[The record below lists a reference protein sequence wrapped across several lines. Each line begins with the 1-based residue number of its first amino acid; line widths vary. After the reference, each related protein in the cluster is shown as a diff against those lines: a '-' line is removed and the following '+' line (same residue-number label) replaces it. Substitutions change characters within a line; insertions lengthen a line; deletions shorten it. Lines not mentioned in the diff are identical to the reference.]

1 METIREYLNNLFMSL
16 PETSEV
22 MRAKAELMEMME
34 DKYEELIQ
42 EGKSEKEAV
51 GIVISEFGN
60 LEELAEELGIGV
72 YMKKDSDAAEA
83 QGAGQQNSAGPAKTV
98 YNMGFEEAKGYVE
111 YAWKHAKF
119 IAIGVLLCI
128 WAPYIDSVMDGA
140 QAAGYVPEFL
150 AEMIGTLGLFGMV
163 AVAVGLFCSA
173 SSMKKKYGNLG
184 KYYVALDA
192 KAGEFLTQKQAAD
205 EKYRLKLRITGV
217 VLCVLSVVPT
227 SMNYVS
233 NPLVS
238 EILDSSVLVI
248 VGVGVL
254 LLVLS
259 CSVGNRYEELSK
271 AVKRAKEQ
279 GSNVEYVNANWQEAP
294 KKGMGAGVILGII
307 AIGFLVVGINVAV
320 GVIQYMNYNSE
331 KIEYQ
336 KTEQTFEMGDATSLL
351 VDADAANVRIERSNV
366 TDPADKKLIVKY
378 SGDSRRKPVI
388 KQDGNVVQVQEK
400 SRGKWVSFDFSFFG
414 GTMKGS
420 EITVVVPNSLTGLEY
435 EMDVDAGNL
444 TMANLLGQGAKF
456 DVDAGNLTIEKCTFQ
471 DQLKV
476 DVDAGNIKVLQSVI
490 RRLEGEVDAG
500 SISCQLADKT
510 LANYTMD
517 LKVDMGDIKIN
528 GEDRGG
534 EYHQTAQTTSGE
546 AGEIK
551 LDVDMG
557 DIKIEAPIQ

>member
-22 MRAKAELMEMME
+22 LRAKAELLEMME

-42 EGKSEKEAV
+42 DGKSEKEAV

-60 LEELAEELGIGV
+60 LEELAEELGIGIYV
-72 YMKKDSDAAEA
+72 KKDSGASEA
-83 QGAGQQNSAGPAKTV
+83 RENGQEAPAGPTKTV

-111 YAWKHAKF
+111 YAWKHAKY

-150 AEMIGTLGLFGMV
+150 AEIIGTVGLFGMV
-163 AVAVGLFCSA
+163 AVAVGLFCNA
-173 SSMKKKYGNLG
+173 STMKKKYGNLG

-192 KAGEFLTQKQAAD
+192 KAGDFLTQKQAAD

-217 VLCVLSVVPT
+217 VLCVLSVVP
-227 SMNYVS
+227 SSVNYVS

-271 AVKRAKEQ
+271 AVKRAKAQ
-279 GSNVEYVNANWQEAP
+279 GANVEYVNANWQEAP

-307 AIGFLVVGINVAV
+307 AIGFLIVGINVAV
-320 GVIQYMNYNSE
+320 GVTQYMNYSSE
-331 KIEYQ
+331 KVEYQ
-336 KTEQTFEMGDATSLL
+336 ETEQTFEMGEATSLL

-366 TDPADKKLIVKY
+366 ADPEDKKLIVKY
-378 SGDSRRKPVI
+378 TGDSRRKPVI
-388 KQDGNVVQVQEK
+388 EQDGERVEIREK
-400 SRGKWVSFDFSFFG
+400 SKGKWVAFDFNFLG
-414 GTMKGS
+414 GKLKGS
-420 EITVVVPNSLTGLEY
+420 EITVIVPNSLTGLEY

-471 DQLKV
+471 NQVKV
-476 DVDAGNIKVLQSVI
+476 DVDAGNMKVLQSAI

-500 SISCQLADKT
+500 SISCQLTDAP
-510 LANYTMD
+510 LVNYTMD
-517 LKVDMGDIKIN
+517 LNVELGDIKIN

-534 EYHQTAQTTSGE
+534 EYHQTAQVASGE

-557 DIKIEAPIQ
+557 DIKIEAPVQ